1 MQRVR
6 LRYLSILVPIPGLA
20 ILATGIASFYYY
32 YNRFAILGD
41 PSGFTPLLWD
51 VFEIAGGAVLTVTGT
66 LAQIKWSKLR
76 ASVVLLRRL
85 VLAFGLIV
93 LGFVFVIIELAT
105 DTLVCVR
112 STSADFGPVLGPAQT
127 CLQYGY
133 AHQFLWLGALGS
145 GMVLLG
151 ILVSAL
157 EEKRQFQPHDPHY
170 SSFRE
175 T

>member
-1 MQRVR
+1 M
-6 LRYLSILVPIPGLA
+6 
-20 ILATGIASFYYY
+20 GIAAFYYY
-32 YNRFAILGD
+32 YNRFAVLGD
-41 PSGFTPLLWD
+41 PSGFTPFLLD
-51 VFEIAGGAVLTVTGT
+51 VFGIAGGAILIVTGT
-66 LAQIKWSKLR
+66 LVQIKWSKLR
-76 ASVVLLRRL
+76 ASVILLRGL

-112 STSADFGPVLGPAQT
+112 STSAAGFGAVLGPAQT

-133 AHQFLWLGALGS
+133 VHQNLWLGVLGS
-145 GMVLLG
+145 GMVFLG

-157 EEKRQFQPHDPHY
+157 EEKRQFQPLNPRH
-170 SSFRE
+170 SSLRV

>member
-1 MQRVR
+1 VR
-6 LRYLSILVPIPGLA
+6 LRSFSVLAPVPGLA
-20 ILATGIASFYYY
+20 ILAAGVATFYHY
-32 YNRFAILGD
+32 YNRFAVLRD
-41 PSGFTPLLWD
+41 PSGFTPLIWD
-51 VFEIAGGAVLTVTGT
+51 VFEIASGAVLIVIGA

-76 ASVVLLRRL
+76 ASANLLRRL

-112 STSADFGPVLGPAQT
+112 STPVGFGPVLGPAQT

-157 EEKRQFQPHDPHY
+157 AEKRQLQPLDPH
-170 SSFRE
+170 SSLRA